1 MKALKH
7 PIILAII
14 ALAFTSCYS
23 SQGYVYSQ
31 GHDDYGYYGGMITIT
46 MMIVITGGTK
56 IETALASV
64 YFTMS

>member
-31 GHDDYGYYGGMITIT
+31 GHDDYGYYGGDDYYYDDDRYY
-46 MMIVITGGTK
+46 GGTK